1 MSDNDVN
8 AHVKHEADRHRFIIE
23 VDGEVAGF
31 AEYAPTAAGDVRDFN
46 HTVVHPEFRGQG
58 LSSTLIKSALDETRE
73 AGMHIIPTCSAVAH
87 FVSKNHEYADL
98 VVD

>member
-8 AHVKHEADRHRFIIE
+8 AHVKHEVDRHRFIIE

-58 LSSTLIKSALDETRE
+58 LSSKLIKSALDETRE

-87 FVSKNHEYADL
+87 FVSKNPDYADL